1 VHDPFGGGQNLAF
14 EQTLTSLLRL
24 PDNFNEPLLKQR
36 TDLLKL
42 GESLAMADFDTRGFI
57 NFIKIVLSEQLYIHN
72 SSTPSENSVVIA
84 ERMQAAIEEFAQ
96 KSLLMSS
103 EKLSDFQSAK
113 MLLYCQG
120 QLV

>member
-1 VHDPFGGGQNLAF
+1 
-14 EQTLTSLLRL
+14 
-24 PDNFNEPLLKQR
+24 
-36 TDLLKL
+36 
-42 GESLAMADFDTRGFI
+42 MADFDTRGFI

-103 EKLSDFQSAK
+103 EKLSDF
-113 MLLYCQG
+113 
-120 QLV
+120 